1 MIRNL
6 KYLSL
11 VSCLALC
18 SSTSLAG
25 LPSGG
30 LQNLKDIDDPG
41 FKRSAKA
48 FAEAVNFSTRMLF
61 TRPKTPGSL
70 KYYFQFGGGALD
82 VKDSILAPLMPQR
95 SDNSRFSPDTF
106 ENVYFKAGLGL
117 PFGLSVE
124 TGVSQVLSEYK
135 LTGWYTNL
143 AFQAF
148 DLANV
153 VYTDMVPS
161 VVVTASSNFIV
172 SGSSAYSLGGAILL
186 GGYHRFWLAQV
197 SYIAELSF
205 VNLRAVS
212 PSYNEIFI
220 RHGLAFHWPLY
231 EGVFMSAN
239 VFYRPI
245 EANLS
250 LGYQF

>member
-1 MIRNL
+1 MKKTKRF
-6 KYLSL
+6 SL
-11 VSCLALC
+11 VISIILSA
-18 SSTSLAG
+18 STAYAE
-25 LPSGG
+25 LPANG
-30 LQNLKDIDDPG
+30 LQNLKDIGDPG
-41 FKRSAKA
+41 FERSAKA
-48 FAEAVNFSTRMLF
+48 FAEAVSFSTRKLF

-95 SDNSRFSPDTF
+95 GDGSRFSPDTF
-106 ENVYFKAGLGL
+106 ENIYFKAGLGL

-124 TGVSQVLSEYK
+124 TGVSQVVSEYS

-148 DLANV
+148 DFANI

-172 SGSSAYSLGGAILL
+172 KGSSAYSVGGAILL

-197 SYIAELSF
+197 SYIAEFSF

-212 PSYNEIFI
+212 PSYNKLFI
-220 RHGLAFHWPLY
+220 RHGLASHWPLY
-231 EGVFMSAN
+231 EGTFLSAN

-250 LGYQF
+250 VGYQF